1 MRCDR
6 PQGSPGGR
14 APGAAKRRGSGRFLR
29 SAASVLLAV
38 TVAAFAAPVL
48 LSPPADAQGYD
59 PMRPSTSAAPA
70 RPGYDPM
77 QRGGAGEPSGP
88 PAEGNP
94 ELGGLPDGPG
104 AEETYYLCSAC
115 HSIRMVTQQRITDAR
130 WDYLWDWMIREQNM
144 PEQDAETRETILGY
158 LKTHFS
164 SER

>member
-6 PQGSPGGR
+6 PGWSPGET
-14 APGAAKRRGSGRFLR
+14 APGAARHRASGRAR
-29 SAASVLLAV
+29 RPAALLLLAL

-48 LSPPADAQGYD
+48 LPPPAEAQGYD
-59 PMRPSTSAAPA
+59 PMQP
-70 RPGYDPM
+70 
-77 QRGGAGEPSGP
+77 GGASQPSGP
-88 PAEGNP
+88 AAEGNP

-115 HSIRMVTQQRITDAR
+115 HSIKLVTQQRVTDAR

-144 PEQDAETRETILGY
+144 PEQDAETREAILSY